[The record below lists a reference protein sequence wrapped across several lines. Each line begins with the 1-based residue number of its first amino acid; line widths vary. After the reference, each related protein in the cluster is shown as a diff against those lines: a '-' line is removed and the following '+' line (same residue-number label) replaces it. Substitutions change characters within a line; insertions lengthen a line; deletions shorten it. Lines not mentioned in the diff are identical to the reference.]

1 MSMLG
6 QGQPVWD
13 CLFHWASLL
22 LIQGTSDGVF
32 KSLEP
37 PQSLPRS
44 QVNGNNGTLTKEE
57 KSDRH
62 LPAPSQC
69 ALSSENSVCDES
81 RYFPVKNGEQSLLGE
96 QNLGTVARQKEEWQ
110 ATMALPDQE
119 EGKTYTCL
127 IWGPPT
133 LEEHI
138 NAYPRFTQDFVAMS
152 YCIHPSPCPVFF
164 WASRPSGLLLGKVWS
179 KMNGN
184 RTGSYC
190 QL

>member
-6 QGQPVWD
+6 KGQPVWD
-13 CLFHWASLL
+13 CHFHWASLL

-44 QVNGNNGTLTKEE
+44 QVNGNNGALTKEE

-69 ALSSENSVCDES
+69 ALSSENSVCDNES

-96 QNLGTVARQKEEWQ
+96 QSLGTVARQKEEWQ
-110 ATMALPDQE
+110 ATDGFTRSGRGENIYLSDFR
-119 EGKTYTCL
+119 
-127 IWGPPT
+127 PT
-133 LEEHI
+133 LEEHL
-138 NAYPRFTQDFVAMS
+138 NAYPRFTQNVVATS

-184 RTGSYC
+184 RTGSCC